1 MGLLVLDG
9 WRISTWGDE
18 VTLNYGKALRGYDR
32 IGGRFRVFG
41 TNGPV
46 GWHDEALAPGPG
58 VILGRKGA
66 YRGVHYS
73 PEAFWVIDTAY
84 YLTPKSKMNMRWL
97 YYAAIH
103 YRLGSIDDGSP
114 IPSTTRS
121 AVSVIDFVIPPL
133 HVQDAIAAILGS
145 LDDKI
150 ELNRRMNKTLE
161 AMAQAIFRDW
171 FVDFG
176 PTRRKLAGIT
186 DPVEIMGGLV
196 QDASRAAELAKLF
209 PDGLDDSGLPE
220 GWTEKPLG
228 EIVEI
233 VGGSTPSTKV
243 PEYWNDG
250 VHPWAT
256 PKDLSNNRTIFL
268 HKTERKI
275 TDFGLQ
281 CISSGLSPAGSVLL
295 SSRAPIGYLAI
306 ADKPT
311 AVNQGFIVMRPSP
324 TFPTEM
330 AYLWCQANMDL
341 IKANANG
348 STFQEISKGNFR
360 RLVAIY
366 PTPEL
371 VSAFVS
377 VAKPLFAMI
386 CAREQESETLA
397 ATRDLLLPKL
407 MSGEIRLREAEKI
420 AEAAQ

>member
-196 QDASRAAELAKLF
+196 QDATHAAELAALF
-209 PDGLDDSGLPE
+209 PNALGDDGLPE
-220 GWTEKPLG
+220 GWEKKPVG
-228 EIVEI
+228 ELAYIR
-233 VGGSTPSTKV
+233 GGKQL
-243 PEYWNDG
+243 
-250 VHPWAT
+250 
-256 PKDLSNNRTIFL
+256 PKDEF
-268 HKTERKI
+268 
-275 TDFGLQ
+275 D
-281 CISSGLSPAGSVLL
+281 PAGNVPIFGGAGLMGFTNKSNADGFVITIGRVGAYCGKLFTYRGRAWVNNNASQFIPKSSVPPEWLYL
-295 SSRAPIGYLAI
+295 SL
-306 ADKPT
+306 
-311 AVNQGFIVMRPSP
+311 
-324 TFPTEM
+324 
-330 AYLWCQANMDL
+330 CQLDIHN
-341 IKANANG
+341 I
-348 STFQEISKGNFR
+348 R
-360 RLVAIY
+360 RGAAQ
-366 PTPEL
+366 P
-371 VSAFVS
+371 FVS
-377 VAKPLFAMI
+377 NSDLAALSVVVPDDSILPQFMWLVTPIIIKS
-386 CAREQESETLA
+386 EQAASESRILA

-420 AEAAQ
+420 AEAAP